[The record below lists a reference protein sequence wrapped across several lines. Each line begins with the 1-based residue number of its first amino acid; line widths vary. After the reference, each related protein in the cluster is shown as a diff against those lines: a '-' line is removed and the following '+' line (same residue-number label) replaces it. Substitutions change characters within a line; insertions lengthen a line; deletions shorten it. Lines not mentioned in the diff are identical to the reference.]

1 MRRPA
6 GLPAL
11 LGLALTLVLAAC
23 APRPES
29 AEPALWR
36 VDGPGGE
43 RAWLFGT
50 IHALHRPVA
59 WRSAAVDS
67 AFSNADSV
75 VVEVGTLSDDTAM
88 ARVFAGLAT
97 SPGHPP
103 LSDRISPRL
112 RGKLDKLLA
121 RAGMSSSQ
129 FGSTETWAAALM
141 LARVED
147 RDLDKTYGIDRAV
160 IAAAGKARKRL
171 VELEGAEGQLG
182 IFDRLPEREQRDLL
196 DLVVGDSGA
205 AGGESAALADTWR
218 RGDMKAIEKETR
230 QGLLADPELREA
242 LFTNRNRAWTD
253 RIIAM
258 SQRGG
263 RPFVAVGTAHMAG
276 PDGLP
281 AMLEARGYRVTR
293 LQ

>member
-1 MRRPA
+1 MMMM
-6 GLPAL
+6 
-11 LGLALTLVLAAC
+11 LALIAALAAC
-23 APRPES
+23 APRPEP

-50 IHALHRPVA
+50 IHALHRPAA
-59 WRSAAVDS
+59 WRSAAVDD
-67 AFSNADSV
+67 AFAKADRV
-75 VVEVGTLSDDTAM
+75 VVEVGTLVDDTAM

-103 LSDRISPRL
+103 LSDRVSPRL
-112 RGKLDKLLA
+112 RGKLDELLA
-121 RAGMSSSQ
+121 RAGMSSGQ
-129 FGSTETWAAALM
+129 FASTETWAAALM

-147 RDLDKTYGIDRAV
+147 RDLDKNYGIDRAV

-205 AGGESAALADTWR
+205 ADGESAALADTWR

-230 QGLLADPELREA
+230 RGLLADPELREA
-242 LFTNRNRAWTD
+242 LFTDRNRAWTD
-253 RIIAM
+253 RIVTM
-258 SQRGG
+258 LQRGNH
-263 RPFVAVGTAHMAG
+263 PFVAVGTAHMAG

>member
-6 GLPAL
+6 GLLIAL
-11 LGLALTLVLAAC
+11 ILALAAC
-23 APRPES
+23 APRPEP

-50 IHALHRPVA
+50 IHALRRPVA
-59 WRSAAVDS
+59 WRSAAVDG
-67 AFSNADSV
+67 AFSKADRI
-75 VVEVGTLSDDTAM
+75 VVEVGALSDDTAM

-103 LSDRISPRL
+103 LAERVSPRL
-112 RGKLDKLLA
+112 RGKLDELLA
-121 RAGMSSSQ
+121 KAGMSSGQ

-141 LARVED
+141 LARVEN
-147 RDLDKTYGIDRAV
+147 RDLDESYGVDRAV

-196 DLVVGDSGA
+196 DLVVGDSGEVD
-205 AGGESAALADTWR
+205 GESAALADTWR

-242 LFTNRNRAWTD
+242 LFTNRNRAWSE

-258 SQRGG
+258 LQRGN